1 LQNNN
6 SPKFDNKSFRVYNRI
21 LNSKETEHKMTTE
34 QQRLERIMRE
44 ALEDCA
50 GFAGGLTAEQKAVLE
65 QYFFG

>member
-1 LQNNN
+1 
-6 SPKFDNKSFRVYNRI
+6 
-21 LNSKETEHKMTTE
+21 MTTE

-65 QYFFG
+65 QYFFS